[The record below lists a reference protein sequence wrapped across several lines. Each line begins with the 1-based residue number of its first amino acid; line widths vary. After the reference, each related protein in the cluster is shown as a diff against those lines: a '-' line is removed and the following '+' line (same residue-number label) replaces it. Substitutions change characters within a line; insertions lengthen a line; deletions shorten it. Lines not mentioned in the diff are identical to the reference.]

1 MVRKRAPG
9 GGRKPSPHT
18 PRAQLTVR
26 MPDDLRKQL
35 ERSVAR
41 RKNGHGWTLTDE
53 LVHRLQR
60 SFNRE
65 RDERRDPAARALC
78 YLLAEV
84 ISFVNAERNDPTEL
98 VIRDGNA
105 EFAPNSGWRSDPFSF
120 RTIRLA
126 FDLILDALQP
136 AGEIRPPRTAEQ
148 PIDAARIL
156 GERFPIP
163 AHSPE
168 DLARSVRDIIL
179 FLLAREPSEFEGSRF
194 QERQWGISQSA
205 QALRLKQGTKS

>member
-1 MVRKRAPG
+1 MVRKREPG

-105 EFAPNSGWRSDPFSF
+105 EFVPNSGWRSDPFYF
-120 RTIRLA
+120 RAIRLA
-126 FDLILDALQP
+126 FDLILNALQP
-136 AGEIRPPRTAEQ
+136 PGEMRPPRTAEQ
-148 PIDAARIL
+148 PLDGEVRIL

-163 AHSPE
+163 AHTPE
-168 DLARSVRDIIL
+168 DLARSVRDLIL
-179 FLLAREPSEFEGSRF
+179 FQLAREPHEFAS
-194 QERQWGISQSA
+194 QERPLAMSQA
-205 QALRLKQGTKS
+205 ARALQLKQGTKP